1 MRSIVPFLVC
11 LALIAVSAAQNNPVA
26 GARLLQ
32 STPTVTG
39 VLGSPRAPVFV
50 TPKQMCDPNDLP
62 DAMARAFRDSTGT
75 VHLVAA
81 ATDLYQSLGPTLE
94 SAVHTCDA
102 GYHSVNDGDPEDYD
116 DTVWIDSFYTFDG
129 KKVAGLSHTEYHG
142 WSFPG
147 ECHTQNIFLC
157 EFDSDTFHISYDG
170 GYHFNQSKAP
180 ANLVAGLP
188 YKYAIDRG
196 PMGYSVD
203 TNIIEWNGWFYAMA
217 TDDGSWPLGC
227 SGQTGPNRCLSQ
239 GGGAPIRTQDVFDP
253 SSWRGWSG
261 SDFSIQFVDPYT
273 VPVKRPEEHVY
284 TPVPYMTFVTSINI
298 YQPAN
303 VVVATIFN
311 GYDNEYGP
319 EGLYL
324 TTSTDLVNWTTPTLV
339 ITLAKL
345 LEQEPTGNWQYA
357 YFTLL
362 DPAAP
367 DMNFSIIGDQ
377 PYLYYVRLNNDSYLG
392 RTLFRQPIQLSIN
405 PAP

>member
-1 MRSIVPFLVC
+1 MRSILPILFAFTLT
-11 LALIAVSAAQNNPVA
+11 AVSTAQNEPVPAGQNP
-26 GARLLQ
+26 Q

-39 VLGSPRAPVFV
+39 VLGGPRVPVFV
-50 TPKQMCDPNDLP
+50 TPQQMCDSNDLP

-94 SAVHTCDA
+94 SAVHTCDV
-102 GYHSVNDGDPEDYD
+102 GYHSVNDGNPADYD

-147 ECHTQNIFLC
+147 ECHTKNIFLC

-170 GYHFNQSKAP
+170 GYHFDQSKAP

-203 TNIIEWNGWFYAMA
+203 TNIIEWNGWYYAMV

-261 SDFSIQFVDPYT
+261 SDFSVQFVDPYAG
-273 VPVKRPEEHVY
+273 PVKRPEEHVY
-284 TPVPYMTFVTSINI
+284 TPVPYMSFVTSINI

-303 VVVATIFN
+303 IVVATIFN

-367 DMNFSIIGDQ
+367 DMNFSTIGDQ

-392 RTLFRQPIQLSIN
+392 RTLFRQPIQLSVN
-405 PAP
+405 PAR

>member
-1 MRSIVPFLVC
+1 MRPILPFLFC
-11 LALIAVSAAQNNPVA
+11 LTLIAVAAAQNNPVA
-26 GARLLQ
+26 GTQ
-32 STPTVTG
+32 IPQTTPTVTG
-39 VLGSPRAPVFV
+39 VLGGPRVPVFV

-102 GYHSVNDGDPEDYD
+102 GYHSVNDGNPADYD

-170 GYHFNQSKAP
+170 GYHFSQSKAP

-188 YKYAIDRG
+188 FKYAVDRG

-311 GYDNEYGP
+311 GYDNEYGS

-367 DMNFSIIGDQ
+367 DMNFSMIGDQ

-392 RTLFRQPIQLSIN
+392 RTLFRQPIQLSLN

>member
-1 MRSIVPFLVC
+1 MRPILPISF
-11 LALIAVSAAQNNPVA
+11 ALTMIAVSAAQSNPVP
-26 GARLLQ
+26 GGHMPQ
-32 STPTVTG
+32 TTPTVTG
-39 VLGSPRAPVFV
+39 VLGGPRVPVFV
-50 TPKQMCDPNDLP
+50 TPQQMCDPNDLP

-81 ATDLYQSLGPTLE
+81 ATDLYQGLGPTLE

-102 GYHSVNDGDPEDYD
+102 GYHSVNDGNPADYD

-147 ECHTQNIFLC
+147 ECHTQNISLC

-170 GYHFNQSKAP
+170 GYHFDQSKAP

-188 YKYAIDRG
+188 FKYAIDRG

-203 TNIIEWNGWFYAMA
+203 TNIIEWNGWYYAMA

-227 SGQTGPNRCLSQ
+227 SGQTGPNRCFEL

-261 SDFSIQFVDPYT
+261 SDFSVQFVDPYSG
-273 VPVKRPEEHVY
+273 PVKRPEEHVY

-362 DPAAP
+362 DPNAP
-367 DMNFSIIGDQ
+367 DMNFSVIGDQ

-392 RTLFRQPIQLSIN
+392 RTLFRQPIQLSAN
-405 PAP
+405 PSQ

>member
-1 MRSIVPFLVC
+1 MRAILPILFC
-11 LALIAVSAAQNNPVA
+11 FTLIALSAAQN
-26 GARLLQ
+26 
-32 STPTVTG
+32 TPTVTG
-39 VLGSPRAPVFV
+39 VLGGPRVPVFV
-50 TPKQMCDPNDLP
+50 TPQQMCDPNDLP
-62 DAMARAFRDSTGT
+62 DAMARAFRDSSGT

-94 SAVHTCDA
+94 SAVHTCNA
-102 GYHSVNDGDPEDYD
+102 GYHSVNDGNPADYD

-147 ECHTQNIFLC
+147 ECHSQNIFLC

-170 GYHFNQSKAP
+170 GYHFDQSKAP
-180 ANLVAGLP
+180 ENVIAGLP

-203 TNIIEWNGWFYAMA
+203 TNIIEWNGWFYAMV
-217 TDDGSWPLGC
+217 TDDGSWPPGC
-227 SGQTGPNRCLSQ
+227 SGQTGPNRCLSLE
-239 GGGAPIRTQDVFDP
+239 GGAPIRTQDVFDP

-261 SDFSIQFVDPYT
+261 SDFSVQFVDPYAG
-273 VPVKRPEEHVY
+273 PVKRPDEHVY
-284 TPVPYMTFVTSINI
+284 APVPYMTFVTSINI

-303 VVVATIFN
+303 VIVATIFN

-324 TTSTDLVNWTTPTLV
+324 TTSTDLVNWTTPRLV

-362 DPAAP
+362 DPNAP
-367 DMNFSIIGDQ
+367 DMNFSVIGDQ

-392 RTLFRQPIQLSIN
+392 RTLFRQPIQLSLN
-405 PAP
+405 PSQ

>member
-1 MRSIVPFLVC
+1 MRPILPILFGLT
-11 LALIAVSAAQNNPVA
+11 LIAVSAAQTNPVP
-26 GARLLQ
+26 RVQ
-32 STPTVTG
+32 NPHSTPTVTG
-39 VLGSPRAPVFV
+39 VLGDPRVPVFV
-50 TPKQMCDPNDLP
+50 TPQQMCDPNDLP

-94 SAVHTCDA
+94 SAIHTCDA
-102 GYHSVNDGDPEDYD
+102 GYHSANDGNPADYD

-129 KKVAGLSHTEYHG
+129 KRVAGLSHTEYHG

-170 GYHFNQSKAP
+170 GYHFDQSKAP

-188 YKYAIDRG
+188 FKYEIDRG

-203 TNIIEWNGWFYAMA
+203 TNIIEWNGWFYAMV
-217 TDDGSWPLGC
+217 TDDGSWPPGC
-227 SGQTGPNRCLSQ
+227 SGQTGPNRCLSLE
-239 GGGAPIRTQDVFDP
+239 GGAPIRTQDVFDP

-261 SDFSIQFVDPYT
+261 SDFSVQFVDPYT
-273 VPVKRPEEHVY
+273 GPVKRPEEHVY
-284 TPVPYMTFVTSINI
+284 TPVPYMTFVTSINV

-303 VVVATIFN
+303 IVVATIFN

-345 LEQEPTGNWQYA
+345 LDQEPTGNWQYA

-362 DPAAP
+362 DPDAP
-367 DMNFSIIGDQ
+367 DMNFSIIGDR

-405 PAP
+405 PSQ

>member
-1 MRSIVPFLVC
+1 
-11 LALIAVSAAQNNPVA
+11 
-26 GARLLQ
+26 
-32 STPTVTG
+32 
-39 VLGSPRAPVFV
+39 
-50 TPKQMCDPNDLP
+50 
-62 DAMARAFRDSTGT
+62 
-75 VHLVAA
+75 
-81 ATDLYQSLGPTLE
+81 
-94 SAVHTCDA
+94 
-102 GYHSVNDGDPEDYD
+102 
-116 DTVWIDSFYTFDG
+116 
-129 KKVAGLSHTEYHG
+129 
-142 WSFPG
+142 
-147 ECHTQNIFLC
+147 
-157 EFDSDTFHISYDG
+157 
-170 GYHFNQSKAP
+170 
-180 ANLVAGLP
+180 
-188 YKYAIDRG
+188 
-196 PMGYSVD
+196 
-203 TNIIEWNGWFYAMA
+203 MA

-261 SDFSIQFVDPYT
+261 SDFSVQFVDPYAG
-273 VPVKRPEEHVY
+273 PVKRPEEHVY
-284 TPVPYMTFVTSINI
+284 TPVPYMSFVTSINI

-303 VVVATIFN
+303 IVVATIFN

-367 DMNFSIIGDQ
+367 DMNFSTIGDQ

-392 RTLFRQPIQLSIN
+392 RTLFRQPIQLSVN
-405 PAP
+405 PAR